1 MGFGRD
7 AKTKEGKLKVKLGI
21 DKCKERGNS
30 NRGNVGLADF
40 LSEKDQTPTQ
50 TGKWKQDAEN
60 VMYA

>member
-30 NRGNVGLADF
+30 NSGNVGLADF
-40 LSEKDQTPTQ
+40 LSEKDQTPTE
-50 TGKWKQDAEN
+50 TGK
-60 VMYA
+60 